1 MLDKLSDSELEKC
14 ELNLEAYMN
23 ETVMIFEKRRNTGG
37 ILKDLDLENSN
48 SELISR
54 LQDKDRDCSGLL
66 SIRSENKD
74 RENGV

>member
-23 ETVMIFEKRRNTGG
+23 KTVMIFERERRTGG

-48 SELISR
+48 SALISI
-54 LQDKDRDCSGLL
+54 L
-66 SIRSENKD
+66 
-74 RENGV
+74 